1 MPLRP
6 PYAPRRLAALL
17 VAALVLGLAP
27 GADAAARAPG
37 SPGIGDDYFPL
48 DGNGGIDVLSYQIHD
63 RYEFG
68 RKRISGWTRL
78 KVRATQDLSRFNL
91 DFLLPVTRVE
101 VDGRKADV
109 RRPVRH
115 ELRITPRRPI
125 ASGDRFTVV
134 VKYAGR
140 PGRYAYAGERNW
152 LASRNEVVAMNEPH
166 MAPWW
171 FPSNDHPQDK
181 AKVDIRITVPR
192 GREVIANGHRV
203 GRKVHGR
210 LATTRWRAREPMV
223 PYLAFFAA
231 GDFLV
236 DRGRSHGH
244 RWYVA
249 VSQQLGE
256 RQQRRSMRQMR
267 SSARIVRW
275 LETQLGDYP
284 FSITG
289 GLVTGLPVGF
299 ALENQTRPTYP
310 AVGGRATLLVVHELA
325 HQWFGDSVAVQNWED
340 IWLNEGFA
348 TFVEVRYTQT
358 HGGRSARTWLCSRY
372 RQTPADSTFWDL
384 EIGDPGKRNI
394 FAGEVYYRGGMTL
407 AALESRIDSADLW
420 QLLRTW
426 ASQNAGGNGSSADFE
441 ALAEQVSGESLDA
454 FFDAWLFTGARPPNS
469 SANGLACA

>member
-1 MPLRP
+1 MVIVSQPLSDGGHCHRHP
-6 PYAPRRLAALL
+6 ELILN
-17 VAALVLGLAP
+17 
-27 GADAAARAPG
+27 
-37 SPGIGDDYFPL
+37 PL
-48 DGNGGIDVLSYQIHD
+48 
-63 RYEFG
+63 
-68 RKRISGWTRL
+68 
-78 KVRATQDLSRFNL
+78 
-91 DFLLPVTRVE
+91 
-101 VDGRKADV
+101 
-109 RRPVRH
+109 
-115 ELRITPRRPI
+115 
-125 ASGDRFTVV
+125 
-134 VKYAGR
+134 
-140 PGRYAYAGERNW
+140 
-152 LASRNEVVAMNEPH
+152 
-166 MAPWW
+166 
-171 FPSNDHPQDK
+171 
-181 AKVDIRITVPR
+181 
-192 GREVIANGHRV
+192 
-203 GRKVHGR
+203 
-210 LATTRWRAREPMV
+210 
-223 PYLAFFAA
+223 
-231 GDFLV
+231 LV

-348 TFVEVRYTQT
+348 TFMEVRYTQT

-384 EIGDPGKRNI
+384 EIGDPGRRNI

-407 AALESRIDSADLW
+407 AALESRIGK
-420 QLLRTW
+420 RRP
-426 ASQNAGGNGSSADFE
+426 
-441 ALAEQVSGESLDA
+441 LAAPAHLGVAERA
-454 FFDAWLFTGARPPNS
+454 AATARPPTSRRSPSRCPGRVSTPS
-469 SANGLACA
+469 STPGSSRRADRRHH